1 MTHRIKVAGLQ
12 PVQVLAGLAGIAFI
26 VFGVVGFTRTGVG
39 DWAAQSF
46 VLGFSVNPLHNT
58 VLVAVGVLGLL
69 MALGSGLARL
79 YGWLLFAGFAALF
92 VWDLMI
98 TGILAQ
104 NPAEQYGNPLAVNS
118 NDNWLHLGISLF
130 GLLLAVMPAR
140 RKLIEDHDGDLVEDR
155 VDDHG
160 EEHVLPQ
167 PRSEGYRDE
176 RDASQ
181 RIEQTDPNVSTRQN
195 AITEPLPTPGH
206 REPITQE
213 QAVVD
218 PNTERVSKDRIK
230 H

>member
-12 PVQVLAGLAGIAFI
+12 PVQLLAGLAGIAFI

-39 DWAAQSF
+39 DWAAQSY

-104 NPAEQYGNPLAVNS
+104 NPADEYGNPLAVNT
-118 NDNWLHLGISLF
+118 NDNWLHLGLAVF

-140 RKLIEDHDGDLVEDR
+140 RKLVED
-155 VDDHG
+155 
-160 EEHVLPQ
+160 EEPVVPE
-167 PRSEGYRDE
+167 PRSEAFRDE
-176 RDASQ
+176 RDG
-181 RIEQTDPNVSTRQN
+181 TP
-195 AITEPLPTPGH
+195 ITEPLPAAR

-218 PNTERVSKDRIK
+218 PNTERVSKDKIK

>member
-26 VFGVVGFTRTGVG
+26 VFGVVGFTRTGIG

-46 VLGFSVNPLHNT
+46 VLGFSVNPLHNL
-58 VLVAVGVLGLL
+58 VMVAVGVLGLL
-69 MALGSGLARL
+69 TALGSGLARM

-104 NPAEQYGNPLAVNS
+104 NPAERFGNPLAVNV

-140 RKLIEDHDGDLVEDR
+140 RKLIED
-155 VDDHG
+155 
-160 EEHVLPQ
+160 EEPVLPE
-167 PRSEGYRDE
+167 PRSEAFRDE
-176 RDASQ
+176 RDGSP
-181 RIEQTDPNVSTRQN
+181 RVEQMDPAVSPS
-195 AITEPLPTPGH
+195 AVTEPIPAGRRH
-206 REPITQE
+206 DEPITQQ
-213 QAVVD
+213 QAAVD
-218 PNTERVSKDRIK
+218 PQTERMSKDKIK

>member
-1 MTHRIKVAGLQ
+1 MTHRIKIAGLQ

-26 VFGVVGFTRTGVG
+26 VFGVVGFTRTGIG

-46 VLGFSVNPLHNT
+46 VLGFSVNPLHNL
-58 VLVAVGVLGLL
+58 VMVAVGVLGLL
-69 MALGSGLARL
+69 TALGSGLARM

-104 NPAEQYGNPLAVNS
+104 NPAERFGNPLAVNV
-118 NDNWLHLGISLF
+118 NDNWLHLGIALF

-140 RKLIEDHDGDLVEDR
+140 RKLIEEEDP
-155 VDDHG
+155 
-160 EEHVLPQ
+160 VLPE
-167 PRSEGYRDE
+167 PRSEAFHGE
-176 RDASQ
+176 RDG
-181 RIEQTDPNVSTRQN
+181 T
-195 AITEPLPTPGH
+195 AITEPLPTAA
-206 REPITQE
+206 RTTEPITRE

-218 PNTERVSKDRIK
+218 PKTERVSKDRIK

>member
-46 VLGFSVNPLHNT
+46 VLGFSVNPLHNL
-58 VLVAVGVLGLL
+58 VMVAVGVLGLL
-69 MALGSGLARL
+69 TALGSGTARL
-79 YGWLLFAGFAALF
+79 YGWLLFAGFGALF

-98 TGILAQ
+98 TGILAR
-104 NPAEQYGNPLAVNS
+104 NPAQEYGNPLAVNA
-118 NDNWLHLGISLF
+118 NDNWLHLGLALF

-140 RKLIEDHDGDLVEDR
+140 RKLVEDE
-155 VDDHG
+155 VPVVP
-160 EEHVLPQ
+160 E
-167 PRSEGYRDE
+167 PRSEAFRDE
-176 RDASQ
+176 RDDTP
-181 RIEQTDPNVSTRQN
+181 RVEQVDPAVSTRSGN
-195 AITEPLPTPGH
+195 AITEPLPTHH
-206 REPITQE
+206 REPVTQE

-218 PNTERVSKDRIK
+218 PKTERVSKDKIK